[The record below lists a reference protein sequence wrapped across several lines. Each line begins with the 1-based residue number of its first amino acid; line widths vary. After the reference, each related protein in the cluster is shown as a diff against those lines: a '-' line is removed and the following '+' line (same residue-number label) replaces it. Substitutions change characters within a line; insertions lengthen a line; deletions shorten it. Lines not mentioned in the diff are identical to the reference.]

1 MIFQF
6 NIDMLVYSDFVIN
19 GRVPLIMGAVL
30 GSTTARRRPARVG
43 VPTDVNSRQ
52 LRAAVAVAEYRSFIA
67 AAADLGIS
75 QPALTLSIK
84 RLEETL
90 GVALFLRN
98 TRQVTLT
105 AAGREFVAMAE
116 RVLKDLR
123 LGIQGVQELTDRR
136 RGQVIV
142 TSLIP
147 VRMSDV
153 VAEYSRRFPGIDIE
167 LREGFADDV
176 KEDVR
181 GGIADFGIG
190 YLDDLPASHAS
201 EPLLAETLCVLLRSD
216 HPLARRRH
224 VEFRAL
230 RDVGLVSLP
239 ARSRARRQIDAA
251 ATAAGFAL
259 RHVVTVGLPVTLLSL
274 VRSGV
279 GAAVIPS
286 GPPPWRAFE
295 NLVSRPLV
303 RPTLT
308 SEIGVIRLRDR
319 DLSPAAAGLLALA
332 RERLHTGRS
341 RRR

>member
-1 MIFQF
+1 
-6 NIDMLVYSDFVIN
+6 LAS
-19 GRVPLIMGAVL
+19 P
-30 GSTTARRRPARVG
+30 TATRRPARVG
-43 VPTDVNSRQ
+43 MPTDVNSRQ

-67 AAADLGIS
+67 AAADLGVS

-84 RLEETL
+84 RLEATL
-90 GVALFLRN
+90 GVELFLRN

-105 AAGREFVAMAE
+105 AAGREFIAMAE

-123 LGIQGVQELTDRR
+123 LGIESVQELTDRR
-136 RGQVIV
+136 RGQVVV
-142 TSLIP
+142 TSLIA
-147 VRMSDV
+147 VRMSEV
-153 VAEYSRRFPGIDIE
+153 IAEYSKRFPGIDIE

-176 KEDVR
+176 REDVR

-201 EPLLAETLCVLLRSD
+201 EPLLTETLRVLLHSD
-216 HPLARRRH
+216 HPLARRREI
-224 VEFRAL
+224 EFRAL

-259 RHVVTVGLPVTLLSL
+259 RHVATVGLPVTLLSL
-274 VRSGV
+274 VRGGV
-279 GAAVIPS
+279 GAAVIP
-286 GPPPWRAFE
+286 GDPPPWRAFE

-303 RPTLT
+303 RPTLS
-308 SEIGVIRLRDR
+308 SEVGTIRLRER

-332 RERLHTGRS
+332 CERLRAARS

>member
-1 MIFQF
+1 MI
-6 NIDMLVYSDFVIN
+6 S
-19 GRVPLIMGAVL
+19 P
-30 GSTTARRRPARVG
+30 TTRQRPARDG
-43 VPTDVNSRQ
+43 VPNDVNSRQ

-84 RLEETL
+84 RLEKTL

-123 LGIQGVQELTDRR
+123 LGIQSVQELTDRR
-136 RGQVIV
+136 RGQIIV
-142 TSLIP
+142 TSLIA
-147 VRMSDV
+147 VRMSEV
-153 VAEYSRRFPGIDIE
+153 IAEYSRRFPGIDIE

-176 KEDVR
+176 REDVR

-190 YLDDLPASHAS
+190 YLDDLPASHER
-201 EPLLAETLCVLLRSD
+201 EPLLTERLYVLLRAD
-216 HPLARRRH
+216 HPLARRREI
-224 VEFRAL
+224 EFRAL
-230 RDVGLVSLP
+230 RDVELVSLP
-239 ARSRARRQIDAA
+239 TRSRARRQIDAA

-279 GAAVIPS
+279 GAAVVPG

-295 NLVSRPLV
+295 DLVSRPLV
-303 RPTLT
+303 RPTLS
-308 SEIGVIRLRDR
+308 SEVGIIRLRER
-319 DLSPAAAGLLALA
+319 DLSPAAAGLFALA
-332 RERLHTGRS
+332 RERLRTSRS
-341 RRR
+341 PRR